1 MVRRKTDNR
10 QQITP
15 SSQPLYST
23 QTMDPALIERL
34 VRETVSN
41 LNLYSATST
50 PSSLASPTSSVSRAL
65 ETSDLANALTGA
77 GACAECSKLTAPQ
90 KLSVLRKRSSV
101 GILSDDG
108 CRFCGLAS
116 KPESFT
122 KPFCDFLTENPT
134 IFHAVG
140 YFKDKLNAAGFTEV
154 GMLVTR
160 NLIVYES
167 PETLTVLF
175 VHSCRLAKTGPIRS
189 SPAASITPPEMAAA

>member
-10 QQITP
+10 QQNTP

-41 LNLYSATST
+41 LNLYSTTST
-50 PSSLASPTSSVSRAL
+50 PSSLASPTSSASRAF
-65 ETSDLANALTGA
+65 ETSDLATALAGT

-90 KLSVLRKRSSV
+90 KLSVLRKRSNV

-160 NLIVYES
+160 NLIVYEQ
-167 PETLTVLF
+167 T
-175 VHSCRLAKTGPIRS
+175 H
-189 SPAASITPPEMAAA
+189 

>member
-10 QQITP
+10 QQNTP

-41 LNLYSATST
+41 LNLYSATSPLSSSHAT
-50 PSSLASPTSSVSRAL
+50 EPSEISNVPSLGR
-65 ETSDLANALTGA
+65 E
-77 GACAECSKLTAPQ
+77 CAECSKLTTPRKVA
-90 KLSVLRKRSSV
+90 VLHKRSSV

-154 GMLVTR
+154 SMLVDY
-160 NLIVYES
+160 NLIVDEP
-167 PETLTVLF
+167 PETLTVFSPLF
-175 VHSCRLAKTGPIRS
+175 TVADSRRLVRLDQARRQVLHHPKW
-189 SPAASITPPEMAAA
+189 

>member
-10 QQITP
+10 QQYTP

-23 QTMDPALIERL
+23 QVMDPALIERL

-50 PSSLASPTSSVSRAL
+50 PSSSRAT
-65 ETSDLANALTGA
+65 EPSEISNAPSLDW
-77 GACAECSKLTAPQ
+77 ACIECSKLTAPQ
-90 KLSVLRKRSSV
+90 KVAVLRKRSSV

-140 YFKDKLNAAGFTEV
+140 YFKEKLNAAGFTEV
-154 GMLVTR
+154 SKLVDR
-160 NLIVYES
+160 NLPVYE
-167 PETLTVLF
+167 PPKTLTVFLF
-175 VHSCRLAKTGPIRS
+175 HSCRLAKTGPIRS
-189 SPAASITPPEMAAA
+189 SPVASITPPEMVAA